1 MNDPF
6 NQELPHKDEAE
17 RTVLGA
23 MLQSRTAIDEARQK
37 ITENDFYQPNNKTIY
52 HLICDLSDQHGD
64 VDTTLLCTTLTER
77 KMLDHVGGLNYV
89 GKLIDY
95 APTTSNVGIY
105 ADMVK
110 DAAKR
115 RDIIAIGTRIAQM
128 GHANDADT
136 DSIIGNALNEAFH
149 IGEDDSSTDY
159 KDIYTVST
167 DMLAHLD
174 KIQKGEIAEGVHTG
188 FRDIDDVTHG
198 LQPGQMIVV
207 AGRPAMGKSTLGMDF
222 ARNAA
227 IHDDQCTVVFSL
239 EMSREEIA
247 QRLFSAETNIP
258 LNVFRDPSQM
268 TDERWRTVN
277 GFWQKLEDKPLY
289 IDDSANLKIPDIR
302 AKCRRLKETKDLK
315 LVVVDYLQLMSSRR
329 MTENRQQEVSDFS
342 RQFKL
347 LAKELQVP
355 VVILSQLNR
364 NVEMR
369 ADKVPQM
376 SDLRESGS
384 IEQDADVV
392 FLVHRPDAYD
402 KEDRPGEADII
413 MAKHRNGPTETF
425 HLAFLGS
432 NSKFKDMPQD
442 YMSSNGL

>member
-23 MLQSRTAIDEARQK
+23 MLQSRAAIDEARQK

-52 HLICDLSDQHGD
+52 RLICDLSDQHGD
-64 VDTTLLCTTLTER
+64 VDTTLLCMTLTER

-136 DSIIGNALNEAFH
+136 DSIIGNALDEAFH

-167 DMLAHLD
+167 DMLDHLD

-227 IHDDQCTVVFSL
+227 IHDNQCTVVFSL

-258 LNVFRDPSQM
+258 LNVRDPSQM

-277 GFWQKLEDKPLY
+277 GFWQKLTAA
-289 IDDSANLKIPDIR
+289 SSNL
-302 AKCRRLKETKDLK
+302 
-315 LVVVDYLQLMSSRR
+315 S
-329 MTENRQQEVSDFS
+329 
-342 RQFKL
+342 
-347 LAKELQVP
+347 AKELQVP

-364 NVEMR
+364 NVEIR
-369 ADKVPQM
+369 TDKVPQM

-442 YMSSNGL
+442 YTTGI